1 MGAAT
6 DSDEHSSGPR
16 EDPRQQRPRLTVLVI
31 EDDFGDFDAVFR
43 ALKRSMVFEFVTS
56 RARTMREARHLT
68 ASQHFDVALVDFNLG
83 LETGLHFFR
92 ENGGRL
98 GGILTILLSGSPSPD
113 VQRAALEAGAIA
125 CINKADV
132 SATLLESTIRSA
144 QHTRM
149 LEQQL
154 YHVLTE
160 LERARHQPPAA
171 SAFAPLRILVERLE
185 DRAARMPAAP
195 GGSAEVA
202 DLRSLVGEI
211 GSILRT
217 LPA

>member
-1 MGAAT
+1 MGVAT
-6 DSDEHSSGPR
+6 NSDEQSGGR
-16 EDPRQQRPRLTVLVI
+16 RGDAGQQRPRLTVLVI

-43 ALKRSMVFEFVTS
+43 ALRRSMVFEFVTS
-56 RARTMREARHLT
+56 RARTMREARHLVAT
-68 ASQHFDVALVDFNLG
+68 QHFDVALVDFNLG
-83 LETGLHFFR
+83 LDTGLHFFR

-144 QHTRM
+144 QHTRA

-154 YHVLTE
+154 HHVLTE
-160 LERARHQPPAA
+160 LERARHQSPAVG
-171 SAFAPLRILVERLE
+171 AFAPLRALVERLE
-185 DRAARMPAAP
+185 DRTACIPAAP
-195 GGSAEVA
+195 GGLSEVGE
-202 DLRSLVGEI
+202 LRSLVGEI
-211 GSILRT
+211 GSIVRA